1 MTFSVKEKKKRK
13 LRKAVIHSHPVFR
26 WLDRLSVILG
36 LFFVAAAALYGLV
49 NMTVPELS
57 MVRVQGVPEKD
68 TLGISMMVM
77 FLVMIAVLLFVIL
90 KTLVHRLAGINNN
103 GRTNEE
109 LVLDGDVLRY
119 SFRGQAYSTPYERNV
134 TEIHLGRVQQLIF
147 NETTGRLLFKGRFEA
162 SFKQFDKKGRRVEVL
177 EPMEILEEELYDYFE
192 PDLVEILESRGINIT
207 RTGEK
212 R

>member
-1 MTFSVKEKKKRK
+1 MTFSVNEKKKRK

-192 PDLVEILESRGINIT
+192 PDLVEILECRGINIT

>member
-1 MTFSVKEKKKRK
+1 MTFSVNEKKKRK

-26 WLDRLSVILG
+26 WLDRFSVILG

>member
-1 MTFSVKEKKKRK
+1 M
-13 LRKAVIHSHPVFR
+13 
-26 WLDRLSVILG
+26 
-36 LFFVAAAALYGLV
+36 
-49 NMTVPELS
+49 
-57 MVRVQGVPEKD
+57 PEKD

>member
-1 MTFSVKEKKKRK
+1 MTFSVNEKKKRK

>member
-1 MTFSVKEKKKRK
+1 MTFSVNEKKKRK

-90 KTLVHRLAGINNN
+90 KTLVHRL
-103 GRTNEE
+103 
-109 LVLDGDVLRY
+109 
-119 SFRGQAYSTPYERNV
+119 
-134 TEIHLGRVQQLIF
+134 LG
-147 NETTGRLLFKGRFEA
+147 
-162 SFKQFDKKGRRVEVL
+162 
-177 EPMEILEEELYDYFE
+177 
-192 PDLVEILESRGINIT
+192 
-207 RTGEK
+207 
-212 R
+212 